1 VTTQSLLPFRTKV
14 DDSRRH
20 RPGSFFVVQ
29 ATVTLDMGDGWE
41 STRQV
46 GTFYLDSRVQGIL
59 DEEGAKRVAR
69 DIITS
74 AAVGAVVKQVSMYV
88 ERVRPT

>member
-1 VTTQSLLPFRTKV
+1 VSTSTSLLPFRTKP
-14 DDSRRH
+14 DDRRRH
-20 RPGSFFVVQ
+20 RLFVVQ
-29 ATVTLDMGDGWE
+29 ATITLDMGDGWE
-41 STRQV
+41 SVRQV
-46 GTFYLDSRVQGIL
+46 GTFYLDSRVQMIL
-59 DEEGAKRVAR
+59 NEEGAKAVAR